1 MVVPIEAVK
10 RARLGA
16 VFLNAAGMA
25 AASDPEDNPRDRW
38 LLPQIH

>member
-16 VFLNAAGMA
+16 VLLNPTGMA
-25 AASDPEDNPRDRW
+25 VAPNPEDNPRDRW
-38 LLPQIH
+38 LLPQIR